1 MNKQLPSS
9 VESSRLSRKVKDVGI
24 AKELRPIPN
33 EKLLSEWE
41 IHESR
46 SAIVDNVPLFPL
58 REFGNDPSIT
68 LIALCRHYID
78 TEIGMMLATE
88 NRNMI

>member
-1 MNKQLPSS
+1 MNKQLSQS

-41 IHESR
+41 IHEFR
-46 SAIVDNVPLFPL
+46 
-58 REFGNDPSIT
+58 
-68 LIALCRHYID
+68 
-78 TEIGMMLATE
+78 
-88 NRNMI
+88 NRDDVGHWEQEYDMI